1 MNDSP
6 ILNEEFKS
14 DKFEVSLNEILF
26 SRSYKPSV
34 NSVSKLLDA
43 NGYFGR
49 YKIETIDN
57 RKFGTDILIRVHV
70 YLYDSVYTYTWPYN
84 TFFDLDKKM
93 FGHNRR
99 VPRGFLSDKSMLS
112 YFFTLFS
119 TIFKRRDKNYK
130 PSILF
135 ERHCDECYKVIV
147 DSKLPLND
155 WPFVICKIHGTSS
168 HKPYLE
174 KIIPF
179 FVKVGLISNNRFKLN
194 NVQDANEVC
203 KNLFDIN
210 YWHNI

>member
-84 TFFDLDKKM
+84 TFFDLDKRM
-93 FGHNRR
+93 
-99 VPRGFLSDKSMLS
+99 FLSL
-112 YFFTLFS
+112 
-119 TIFKRRDKNYK
+119 
-130 PSILF
+130 
-135 ERHCDECYKVIV
+135 
-147 DSKLPLND
+147 
-155 WPFVICKIHGTSS
+155 IH
-168 HKPYLE
+168 
-174 KIIPF
+174 I
-179 FVKVGLISNNRFKLN
+179 
-194 NVQDANEVC
+194 
-203 KNLFDIN
+203 
-210 YWHNI
+210 